1 MTTKIVISSA
11 KKWQNKEK
19 LHLPESCRSCQY
31 LCCQLK
37 YNIMDINQLEP
48 KDKVLTFFGAF
59 KSATVESAIKEIVKI
74 NISDQDYLKK
84 CRQWA
89 IENGQDP
96 SPAKLT
102 PIEFFLSTYGGACY
116 DGMALHDVIESS
128 KTPVEVICTGKIM
141 SMGVIVALGASVRKA
156 YRNTTFM
163 IHQVS
168 GLSFGTL
175 REMED
180 TVAEASRINDIL
192 FNIIKSKT
200 KVTED
205 QLNEVLQKKKDWF
218 LTAEEALDL
227 GILTELL

>member
-1 MTTKIVISSA
+1 MEIK
-11 KKWQNKEK
+11 
-19 LHLPESCRSCQY
+19 
-31 LCCQLK
+31 
-37 YNIMDINQLEP
+37 QLEP
-48 KDKVLTFFGAF
+48 KEKVLTFFGEL
-59 KSATVESAIKEIVKI
+59 KGATVESAIKEIVKI
-74 NISDQDYLKK
+74 NLSDQEYLKQ

-89 IENGQDP
+89 LDNGQNP

-102 PIEFFLSTYGGACY
+102 PIEFYLSTYGGACY
-116 DGMALHDVIESS
+116 DGLALHDVLESS
-128 KTPVEVICTGKIM
+128 ITPIEVICTGKIM
-141 SMGVIVALGASVRKA
+141 SMGVVVALGAKVRKA

-180 TVAEASRINDIL
+180 TVAEASRINEIL

-200 KVTED
+200 KVTEE
-205 QLNEVLQKKKDWF
+205 QLNEVLQKKKDRF
-218 LTAEEALDL
+218 ITATEALEL

>member
-1 MTTKIVISSA
+1 MEIKQI
-11 KKWQNKEK
+11 
-19 LHLPESCRSCQY
+19 
-31 LCCQLK
+31 
-37 YNIMDINQLEP
+37 EP
-48 KDKVLTFFGAF
+48 KDKVLTFFGEF

-74 NISDQDYLKK
+74 NISDQEYLKQ

-89 IENGQDP
+89 IDNGQDP

-102 PIEFFLSTYGGACY
+102 PIEFYLSTYGGACY
-116 DGMALHDVIESS
+116 DGLALHDVIESS
-128 KTPVEVICTGKIM
+128 TTPVEIICTGKIM
-141 SMGVIVALGASVRKA
+141 SMGVIVALGAKVRKA

-180 TVAEASRINDIL
+180 TVAEASRINEIL

-200 KVTED
+200 KVTEE

-218 LTAEEALDL
+218 ITADEALNLGLLTDL
-227 GILTELL
+227 L

>member
-1 MTTKIVISSA
+1 MEIK
-11 KKWQNKEK
+11 
-19 LHLPESCRSCQY
+19 
-31 LCCQLK
+31 
-37 YNIMDINQLEP
+37 QLEP
-48 KDKVLTFFGAF
+48 KDKVLTFFGEF
-59 KSATVESAIKEIVKI
+59 KSTTVEGVIKEITKI
-74 NISDQDYLKK
+74 NISDREYLKQ

-102 PIEFFLSTYGGACY
+102 PIEFILSTYGGACY
-116 DGMALHDVIESS
+116 DGLALHDVLESS
-128 KTPVEVICTGKIM
+128 NTPVEVICTGKIM
-141 SMGVIVALGASVRKA
+141 SMGVIVALGAKVRKA

-180 TVAEASRINDIL
+180 TVTEASRVNQIL

-200 KVTED
+200 KVTEE
-205 QLNEVLQKKKDWF
+205 QLNEVLQTKKDWY
-218 LTAEEALDL
+218 LTAEDALKF
-227 GILTELL
+227 GILTELI

>member
-1 MTTKIVISSA
+1 MEIK
-11 KKWQNKEK
+11 
-19 LHLPESCRSCQY
+19 
-31 LCCQLK
+31 
-37 YNIMDINQLEP
+37 QLEP
-48 KDKVLTFFGAF
+48 KDKVLTFFGEF
-59 KSATVESAIKEIVKI
+59 KSTTVEGVIKEITKI
-74 NISDQDYLKK
+74 NISDREYLKQ

-102 PIEFFLSTYGGACY
+102 PIEFILSTYGGACY
-116 DGMALHDVIESS
+116 EGLALHDVLESS
-128 KTPVEVICTGKIM
+128 NTPVEVICTGKIM
-141 SMGVIVALGASVRKA
+141 SMGVIVALGAKVRKA

-180 TVAEASRINDIL
+180 TVTEASRINQIL

-200 KVTED
+200 KVTEE
-205 QLNEVLQKKKDWF
+205 QLNEVLQTKKDWY
-218 LTAEEALDL
+218 LTAEDALKF
-227 GILTELL
+227 GILTELI

>member
-1 MTTKIVISSA
+1 
-11 KKWQNKEK
+11 
-19 LHLPESCRSCQY
+19 
-31 LCCQLK
+31 
-37 YNIMDINQLEP
+37 MDINQLEP

>member
-1 MTTKIVISSA
+1 MEIK
-11 KKWQNKEK
+11 
-19 LHLPESCRSCQY
+19 
-31 LCCQLK
+31 
-37 YNIMDINQLEP
+37 QLEP
-48 KDKVLTFFGAF
+48 KDKVLTFFGEF
-59 KSATVESAIKEIVKI
+59 KSANVESAIKEIVKI
-74 NISDQDYLKK
+74 NISDQEYLKQ

-89 IENGQDP
+89 VENGQDP

-116 DGMALHDVIESS
+116 DGLALHDVLESS
-128 KTPVEVICTGKIM
+128 NTPIEVICTGKIM
-141 SMGVIVALGASVRKA
+141 SMGVIVALGAKVRKA

-180 TVAEASRINDIL
+180 TVAEASRINKIL

-218 LTAEEALDL
+218 MTAEEALEL
-227 GILTELL
+227 GVLTELM

>member
-1 MTTKIVISSA
+1 M
-11 KKWQNKEK
+11 
-19 LHLPESCRSCQY
+19 
-31 LCCQLK
+31 
-37 YNIMDINQLEP
+37 
-48 KDKVLTFFGAF
+48 TFFGEL
-59 KSATVESAIKEIVKI
+59 KGATVESAIKEIVKI
-74 NISDQDYLKK
+74 NLSDQEYLKQ

-89 IENGQDP
+89 LDNGQNP

-102 PIEFFLSTYGGACY
+102 PIEFYLSTYGGACY
-116 DGMALHDVIESS
+116 DGLALHDVLESS
-128 KTPVEVICTGKIM
+128 ITPIEVICTGKIM
-141 SMGVIVALGASVRKA
+141 SMGVVVALGAKVRKA

-180 TVAEASRINDIL
+180 TVAEASRINEIL

-200 KVTED
+200 KVTEE

-218 LTAEEALDL
+218 ITATEALEL

>member
-1 MTTKIVISSA
+1 MAECEKSAFARILPMPRLPLSPEKDKIMEI
-11 KKWQNKEK
+11 K
-19 LHLPESCRSCQY
+19 
-31 LCCQLK
+31 
-37 YNIMDINQLEP
+37 QLEP
-48 KDKVLTFFGAF
+48 KDKVLTFFGEF
-59 KSATVESAIKEIVKI
+59 KSSNVESAIKEIVKI
-74 NISDQDYLKK
+74 NISDQDYLKQ

-116 DGMALHDVIESS
+116 DGLALHDVLESS
-128 KTPVEVICTGKIM
+128 STPVEIICTGKIM
-141 SMGVIVALGASVRKA
+141 SMGIIVALGAEVRKA

-168 GLSFGTL
+168 GISFGTL

-180 TVAEASRINDIL
+180 TVAEASRINEIL

-200 KVTED
+200 KVTEE

-218 LTAEEALDL
+218 MTAEEALSL
-227 GILTELL
+227 GVLTEII

>member
-1 MTTKIVISSA
+1 MEIK
-11 KKWQNKEK
+11 
-19 LHLPESCRSCQY
+19 
-31 LCCQLK
+31 
-37 YNIMDINQLEP
+37 QLEP
-48 KDKVLTFFGAF
+48 KDKVLTFFGEF

-74 NISDQDYLKK
+74 NISDQEYLKQ

-89 IENGQDP
+89 IDNGQDP

-102 PIEFFLSTYGGACY
+102 PIEFFFSTYGGACY
-116 DGMALHDVIESS
+116 DGLALHDVIESS
-128 KTPVEVICTGKIM
+128 NTPIEIVCTGKIM
-141 SMGVIVALGASVRKA
+141 SMGVIVALGAKVRKA

-180 TVAEASRINDIL
+180 TVAEASRINEIL
-192 FNIIKSKT
+192 FSIIKSKT
-200 KVTED
+200 KVTEE

-218 LTAEEALDL
+218 LSATDALEL
-227 GILTELL
+227 GILTEMI

>member
-1 MTTKIVISSA
+1 MEIK
-11 KKWQNKEK
+11 
-19 LHLPESCRSCQY
+19 
-31 LCCQLK
+31 
-37 YNIMDINQLEP
+37 QLEP
-48 KDKVLTFFGAF
+48 KEKMLTFFGEF
-59 KSATVESAIKEIVKI
+59 KSSTVESTIKEIVKI
-74 NISDQDYLKK
+74 TISDQEYIKE

-96 SPAKLT
+96 SPAKLS

-128 KTPVEVICTGKIM
+128 TTPIEVICAGKIM
-141 SMGVIVALGASVRKA
+141 SMGVIVALGANVRKA

-163 IHQVS
+163 SHQVS

-180 TVAEASRINDIL
+180 TVAESSRINEIL
-192 FNIIKSKT
+192 FSIIKSKT
-200 KVTED
+200 KVTEE

-218 LTAEEALDL
+218 LTAEEALNL

>member
-1 MTTKIVISSA
+1 MEIK
-11 KKWQNKEK
+11 
-19 LHLPESCRSCQY
+19 
-31 LCCQLK
+31 
-37 YNIMDINQLEP
+37 QLEP
-48 KDKVLTFFGAF
+48 KDKVLTFFGEF

-74 NISDQDYLKK
+74 NISDQEYQKQ

-128 KTPVEVICTGKIM
+128 RTPVEVICTGKIM
-141 SMGVIVALGASVRKA
+141 SMGIIVALGAKVRKG

-168 GLSFGTL
+168 GVSFGML
-175 REMED
+175 RDMEE
-180 TVAEASRINDIL
+180 TVAEVSRINDML
-192 FNIIKSKT
+192 FKVIKSKT
-200 KVTED
+200 KVTEERLK
-205 QLNEVLQKKKDWF
+205 QVIQQKQDWF
-218 LTAEEALDL
+218 ITAEEALEL
-227 GILTELL
+227 GILTEII